1 MRLAVVT
8 LSAVIAGSALA
19 PLAMAASPAAGM
31 WRTPERD
38 GKVEITDCGG
48 GICGRIADGADIRA
62 NPDVK
67 DIKNADTALRTRKLK
82 GTAIFEG
89 MTGGPTEWT
98 GKVYNPVDGKTY
110 SGSVTLTDAN
120 TLKLKGCVFVPFC
133 KTQVWYRIR

>member
-1 MRLAVVT
+1 MRIAGLAV
-8 LSAVIAGSALA
+8 SAALLGASAA
-19 PLAMAASPAAGM
+19 SAASPATGM

-67 DIKNADTALRTRKLK
+67 DIKNADESLRNRRLK

-89 MTGGPTEWT
+89 MTGGPAEWK

-133 KTQVWYRIR
+133 KTQVWYRIK

>member
-1 MRLAVVT
+1 MRLSVLA
-8 LSAVIAGSALA
+8 ALA
-19 PLAMAASPAAGM
+19 VSTAVAPAFAYAATPAVGM

-62 NPDVK
+62 NPDVR
-67 DIKNADTALRTRKLK
+67 DLKNADAALRTRRLK

-89 MTGGPTEWT
+89 LMGGPQAWK

-110 SGSVTLTDAN
+110 SGSVTLTDAD
-120 TLKLKGCVFVPFC
+120 TLKLTGCVFVPFC
-133 KTQVWYRIR
+133 KTQVWHRLR